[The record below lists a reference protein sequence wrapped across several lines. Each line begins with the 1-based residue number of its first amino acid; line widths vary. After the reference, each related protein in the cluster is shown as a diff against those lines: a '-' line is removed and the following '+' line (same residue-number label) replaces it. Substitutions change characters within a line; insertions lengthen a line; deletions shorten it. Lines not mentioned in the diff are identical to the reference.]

1 MLEEMPQFTERES
14 SLLAKLKKKS
24 NTLVKERDV
33 LDGDNTSTQVRSL
46 LSLHVAI

>member
-24 NTLVKERDV
+24 NTLVKEKE
-33 LDGDNTSTQVRSL
+33 LPDNDNSSTQVMTCT
-46 LSLHVAI
+46 A